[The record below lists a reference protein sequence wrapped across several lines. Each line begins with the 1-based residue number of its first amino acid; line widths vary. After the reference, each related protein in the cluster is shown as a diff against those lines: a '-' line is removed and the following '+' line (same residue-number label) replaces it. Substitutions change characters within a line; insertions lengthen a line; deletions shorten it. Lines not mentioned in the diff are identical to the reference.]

1 MRLAKTVIAAAIGLG
16 VMAGSLAQADPM
28 KDAIKYRKSAM
39 TVTKYNFGMMADM
52 VKGKIPFDKKKFAKM
67 AETVHYMSTLV
78 PDEFPKGSDALAGTT
93 DAKDAVWSE
102 PKKFQEHIAKFQKTS
117 ETLAKA
123 AQTASGKSDIVA
135 AFKDVGGS
143 CKSCHDDFKEKN

>member
-1 MRLAKTVIAAAIGLG
+1 MRIAKTVIAAAIGLG
-16 VMAGSLAQADPM
+16 VLSAPLVQADPM

-52 VKGKIPFDKKKFAKM
+52 VKGKIPFDKAKFAKM

-93 DAKDAVWSE
+93 EAKDAVWSE
-102 PKKFQEHIAKFQKTS
+102 PEKFKKHIAKFQKTS
-117 ETLAKA
+117 AALAKA
-123 AQTASGKSDIVA
+123 AKNASGKSDIVA

-143 CKSCHDDFKEKN
+143 CKSCHDDFKNKN